1 MTTTSFNLCDEPW
14 IRVRDETGVR
24 EVTLRGALVDAHRIT
39 ALAGEVP
46 TQDVAILR
54 LLLAVL
60 YRVVDDEDGYPEDVW
75 RDLWEAPTLP
85 AQRIAAY
92 LDNWRHRFDLLD
104 ASAPFFQVA
113 GLTASRTSGLHKL
126 IADVP
131 DGYPYFTTRAGAELE
146 SLSLGEAARWLVHAQ
161 AYDPS
166 GIKTGAV
173 GDPRTKGGK
182 GYPIG
187 TGWAGKCGLVLL
199 EGDTLKDTLLLNL
212 VLGMRESDDDP
223 DLPVWERPPLGPA
236 KERGHTEPLGPADLY
251 TWPAR
256 RVLLHVERGR
266 VVDVQL
272 SNGDRLDP
280 QNRQAVEPMS
290 AWRRSANQE
299 KKLGGTVYMPR
310 THDPA
315 RALWRGLAGLLVQ
328 EPEGGA
334 VRDVVESLAPRTLT
348 WLAELEREGAVD
360 ADMRVRLRGVG
371 ITYGTQS
378 ASVESVFDDAL
389 VLSVAAATIP
399 EVRAAALVAA
409 EIGEKA
415 ALECGWLGANLAV
428 AAGRMPDGPRD
439 KERAWAFHAVG
450 LEYGRWLSGL
460 DATTDLEAALARWR
474 AEVDAVVA
482 PRGESLVHA
491 AGEVAVI
498 GRRGPRGWMDAA
510 VAYRLF
516 RRALTKTLHPEQT
529 IERKEHTP

>member
-1 MTTTSFNLCDEPW
+1 MTTKSFNLCDEPW
-14 IRVRDETGVR
+14 IRVRDATGVR
-24 EVTLRGALVDAHRIT
+24 EVSLRGVLADAHEIT
-39 ALAGEVP
+39 APAGEVP
-46 TQDVAILR
+46 TQDVSILR

-60 YRVVDDEDGYPEDVW
+60 YRSVDDDGYPEDVW
-75 RDLWEAPTLP
+75 RELWKAPTLP
-85 AQRIAAY
+85 TQQIDAY
-92 LDNWRHRFDLLD
+92 LDTWRHRFDLLD
-104 ASAPFFQVA
+104 DTAPFFQVA
-113 GLTASRTSGLHKL
+113 GLSASKTSGLHKL

-146 SLSLGEAARWLVHAQ
+146 SLSFAEAARWLVHAQ

-173 GDPRTKGGK
+173 GDPRVKGGK

-199 EGDTLKDTLLLNL
+199 EGNTLKETLLLNL

-223 DLPVWERPPLGPA
+223 DLPLWERPPLGPA
-236 KERGHTEPLGPADLY
+236 EERGHTEPLGPADLY
-251 TWPAR
+251 TWPSR
-256 RVLLHVERGR
+256 RMALHTQGDR

-280 QNRQAVEPMS
+280 QNRHAVEPMS

-315 RALWRGLAGLLVQ
+315 RALWRGLSGLLVQ
-328 EPEGGA
+328 EPQGGA
-334 VRDVVESLAPRTLT
+334 VRDTVESIAPHSLR
-348 WLAELEREGAVD
+348 WLATLEMAGVVD
-360 ADMRVRLRGVG
+360 ADLLVRLRGVG

-378 ASVESVFDDAL
+378 ASIESVFDDAL
-389 VLSVAAATIP
+389 LLPVAATTVP
-399 EVRAAALVAA
+399 EVRDAALVAA

-415 ALECGWLGANLAV
+415 ALECGWLAANLAV

-439 KERAWAFHAVG
+439 RERDWAFHTVG
-450 LEYGRWLSGL
+450 LEYGRWLSSL
-460 DATTDLEAALARWR
+460 DSTTDLEAALARWR
-474 AEVDAVVA
+474 TTVAGVVE
-482 PRGESLVHA
+482 PRGDVLVRD

-498 GRRGPRGWMDAA
+498 GRSGPRGWMDAA
-510 VAYRLF
+510 IAHRNF
-516 RRALTKTLHPEQT
+516 RRSLAKILRPEQT
-529 IERKEHTP
+529 TERKESTS